1 MNYSDTER
9 VCSVLESVNL
19 EEVEDTLKADIAI
32 LTTCSVKQKAE
43 DKVFSFIHNFSK
55 ARKKDGVDRKIFLTG
70 CMVKTSSTQESEK
83 KDPLLHRIP
92 ELDGV
97 FRIEDIL
104 RLPQLLNIGTSIE
117 KNSYLDILP
126 KYKSAFQAFVP
137 IQTGC
142 DNFCTF
148 CIVPFTRGRERSRR
162 MEEIIKEIT
171 FLAKKGLKEVTLVGQ
186 NVNSYGKG
194 LSENKRKFDE
204 EHSKWMD
211 GNEKTPF
218 TLLLEKVSNIEGL
231 ERIRFQSSNPHDMTD
246 DMIQSIC
253 TLPKVMPHL
262 HFALQSANDNVLKRM
277 NRKHRYIEY
286 KNIVEKIRKQRPDFS
301 ITTDIIVGFCGET
314 EKEFQ
319 DSLRIFEDIK
329 PDLVYISQYSPRKGT
344 ASEKAMRDDVPQDI
358 KKQRWHIMNDLL
370 KKQVKEK
377 MQSLIGSQQRV
388 LIEKLTD
395 DIAEGKTEHNY
406 VCQIEAKNIK
416 VGDIVEVEITG
427 SSQWALNGRVLLK

>member
-9 VCSVLESVNL
+9 VCGVLESLNL
-19 EEVEDTLKADIAI
+19 EEIEDTIKADIAI

-43 DKVFSFIHNFSK
+43 DKVFSFIHNFYK
-55 ARKKDGVDRKIFLTG
+55 ARKKEGSNRKIFLTG
-70 CMVKTSSTQESEK
+70 CMVRQSSTQQDLK

-104 RLPQLLNIGTSIE
+104 KLPELLNVGPSIQ

-126 KYKSAFQAFVP
+126 KYKSPFQAFVP

-148 CIVPFTRGRERSRR
+148 CIVPFTRGRERSRP
-162 MEEIIKEIT
+162 MEEVLKEIS

-194 LSENKRKFDE
+194 LMATNRAFDE

-218 TLLLEKVSNIEGL
+218 TILLEKIQEIDGI

-246 DMIQSIC
+246 DIVEAIC

-262 HFALQSANDNVLKRM
+262 HFALQSGNNSVLKRM
-277 NRKHRYIEY
+277 NRKHHYEEY
-286 KNIVEKIRKQRPDFS
+286 KNIVDSIRLKRPDFS

-314 EKEFQ
+314 EEEFQ
-319 DSLRIFEDIK
+319 DSLRVFDEIN
-329 PDLVYISQYSPRKGT
+329 PDLIYISQYSPRKGT
-344 ASEKAMRDDVPQDI
+344 ASDNAMKNDIPQDK
-358 KKQRWHIMNDLL
+358 KKQRWHIMNDYL
-370 KKQVKEK
+370 KKHVAEK
-377 MQSLIGSQQRV
+377 MQSLIGSQQKV
-388 LIEKLTD
+388 LIEKVEGRE
-395 DIAEGKTEHNY
+395 AEGKTEHNY
-406 VCQIEAKNIK
+406 VCQISGENISI
-416 VGDIVEVEITG
+416 GDIVSIKVIG
-427 SSQWALNGRVLLK
+427 ASQWALKGS